1 MKKILLVA
9 LLSFSAPYAFGQI
22 DVDKFT
28 THFFGDVDKKS
39 ISLIAATPDNN
50 IYTIGLE
57 RQDAY
62 SSGRDTAFEVQY
74 SHGSYVLE
82 LLDSAAVHLFVH
94 KITKANAKDYEFRII
109 ENKNTAFAKWQKINQ
124 FAADSLQIRDFEK
137 GMAYLGSYKTT
148 WNNYIVVEIR
158 KKGTAKIVTSMVMYW
173 RQIKPVLLNIYTN
186 DEINQFLAKAQQSYP
201 LKLSDDEKSKWLAEY
216 APSDID
222 TNNFL
227 PKKLLVAPNEQN
239 VIFLLNASTFPSGA
253 LEYKIIKDGEVFTDW
268 RANDNYNNYIW
279 LKNLEHGEYKLLIRL
294 VIQRHNVTEYP
305 FEVKPKW
312 YQTNRFQ
319 AILGGLSLFLLVIS
333 ISLFVF
339 FKQKQ
344 KLKKQKQ
351 ENEKIDQELKAIRAQ
366 LNPHFVFNALN
377 SIQSLMNKNDLT
389 NANYYLTEFS
399 TLLRESLANNEKE
412 YVPLS
417 IELKTLETY
426 IKLEQLRFPFTYKV
440 EIAQELDTHAIEIP
454 YLLLQPLVE
463 NAIKHGVSNLYE
475 KGELTI
481 RVYGKKND
489 LIVEIKDNGKG
500 FDTNAETK
508 GYGLKLTK
516 ERVRLL
522 SESNREQPVEFVMES
537 DNEKGTIVYLLFKN
551 WI

>member
-1 MKKILLVA
+1 MKKTLLIA
-9 LLSFSAPYAFGQI
+9 LLFISVTSAFGQI
-22 DVDKFT
+22 DVDKF
-28 THFFGDVDKKS
+28 S
-39 ISLIAATPDNN
+39 ITSFDNAEKRPIAIVTASPYHV

-57 RQDAY
+57 RQDVY
-62 SSGRDTAFEVQY
+62 SSGRDTAFEAK
-74 SHGSYVLE
+74 HGGYILE
-82 LLDSAAVHLFVH
+82 MLDSSAVHLFVH
-94 KITKANAKDYEFRII
+94 GITKNNAKNYEFRVL
-109 ENKNTAFAKWQKINQ
+109 ENKNKVLVEWQTIGQ
-124 FAADSLQIRDFEK
+124 FAVDSVKILEFEK
-137 GMAYLGSYKTT
+137 GMGYLGSYKTT
-148 WNNYIVVEIR
+148 WNNYVVAEIR
-158 KKGTAKIVTSMVMYW
+158 KKGTTKIIESLVMYW
-173 RQIKPVLLNIYTN
+173 RQIKPMLLNIYTN
-186 DEINQFLAKAQQSYP
+186 NEINHFLAKAQQSYP
-201 LKLSDDEKSKWLAEY
+201 LKLYDYEKPKWLAEY

-222 TNNFL
+222 TNTFL

-279 LKNLEHGEYKLLIRL
+279 LKNLEHGAYKLLIRL

-305 FEVKPKW
+305 FKVKPKW
-312 YQTNRFQ
+312 YQSGRFQ
-319 AILGGLSLFLLVIS
+319 AIFGAVTLFLLVFLIA
-333 ISLFVF
+333 LFIF
-339 FKQKQ
+339 FKQRQ

-377 SIQSLMNKNDLT
+377 SIQGLMNKNDLA

-426 IKLEQLRFPFTYKV
+426 IKLEQLRFPFTYQIDVAK
-440 EIAQELDTHAIEIP
+440 ELDTHAIEIP

-463 NAIKHGVSNLYE
+463 NAIKHGVSSLYE
-475 KGELTI
+475 KGKLTI
-481 RVYGKKND
+481 HVYGKTNS

-500 FDTNAETK
+500 FNTNAETK

-522 SESNREQPVEFVMES
+522 SESNKEQPVKFVMES
-537 DNEKGTIVYLLFKN
+537 HNEKGTIVYLLFKN